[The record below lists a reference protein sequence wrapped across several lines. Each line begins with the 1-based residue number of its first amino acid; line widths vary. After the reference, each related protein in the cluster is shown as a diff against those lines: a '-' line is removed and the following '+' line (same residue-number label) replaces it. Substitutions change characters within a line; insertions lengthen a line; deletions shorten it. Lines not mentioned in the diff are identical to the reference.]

1 MIKEEIMKKLT
12 TPHLCSWILY
22 NAVNHCGVGSS
33 RLLVNPNIQLHLVDF
48 SIHNGFQLPI
58 LVFMVTPDVDDQVLV
73 VVHGDPH
80 LALGVPALVEG
91 FPGLPER

>member
-1 MIKEEIMKKLT
+1 MIKEEIVKKLT
-12 TPHLCSWILY
+12 NTHLCNWITCNVL
-22 NAVNHCGVGSS
+22 HQCGVGSS

-48 SIHNGFQLPI
+48 GIHNGFQLPI
-58 LVFMVTPDVDDQVLV
+58 IVFMVTPDVADQVLV

-80 LALGVPALVEG
+80 LAQVVEALVEG

>member
-1 MIKEEIMKKLT
+1 MKKLT
-12 TPHLCSWILY
+12 NTHLCSWIFY
-22 NAVNHCGVGSS
+22 NVVHQCGVGSS
-33 RLLVNPNIQLHLVDF
+33 RLLVNPNLDIQLHLVDF
-48 SIHNGFQLPI
+48 GLHHGFQLPI

-80 LALGVPALVEG
+80 LAQVVPALVEG